1 MSQISILST
10 KTLSGIQR
18 QAFLEAKFDLLEQD
32 FIEIKNNIFE
42 LNTINTN
49 LIFSSQNAVLSLMEQ
64 NGWEVFKSKNV
75 FCVGIKTKEL
85 LELNGFKV
93 DVYMD
98 YASELAEIITLIYN
112 KESYTFLSGNLRKET
127 LPAALKSSGISFNE
141 IEVYQTKLTPFKISD
156 QEKFDGILFFSPS
169 AVESY
174 LTNNKIKNEIC
185 FCVGTTTAKT
195 LETYK
200 IKNVVIAEMPTIE
213 EVIVEVITY
222 YSSPLGPESAIEE
235 GCDVNKI

>member
-1 MSQISILST
+1 MSQTSILST
-10 KTLSGIQR
+10 KTLSAEQR
-18 QAFLEAKFDLLEQD
+18 QAFLEADFDLLEQD
-32 FIEIKNNIFE
+32 FIEIKNNLFE

-64 NGWEVFKSKNV
+64 NGWEALKTKSV

-127 LPAALKSSGISFNE
+127 LPQALKSEGITFNE
-141 IEVYQTKLTPFKISD
+141 IEVYQTKLAPFKISD

-185 FCVGTTTAKT
+185 FCVGNTTAKT
-195 LETYK
+195 LELNK
-200 IKNVVIAEMPTIE
+200 VKNIVIAETPTIE
-213 EVIVEVITY
+213 EVIEEVIDY
-222 YSSPLGPESAIEE
+222 YKTE
-235 GCDVNKI
+235 GI